1 MVDFKAMSPMAD
13 KTAMPPTICTTA
25 TPLMVDMTIRRMV
38 VAITTSHLCHDTVV
52 DGRLHRNLLGQ
63 FASAHRSLLPQAIDM
78 KIRDTVVVVIAIK
91 RSRVAASHSST
102 TPPPAAA
109 LPMTTMQLVMAIL
122 SLVRKRLPTS
132 YSRTTKEVRLRTI
145 PETAMALHLICES
158 LLLLAKMEV
167 LVPLRQLLRLL
178 EWMRFGKRLTNML
191 ESCDLL
197 LCWRL
202 LCLSLL
208 QILAIQSLGMMQVL
222 PDISCCSCLVV
233 CKERHFEIQ

>member
-1 MVDFKAMSPMAD
+1 
-13 KTAMPPTICTTA
+13 
-25 TPLMVDMTIRRMV
+25 MV

-52 DGRLHRNLLGQ
+52 DGRLRRHLLGL

-91 RSRVAASHSST
+91 RSRVAASHSSM

-109 LPMTTMQLVMAIL
+109 LPMTTMQLVIAIL
-122 SLVRKRLPTS
+122 SLVGKRLPTS
-132 YSRTTKEVRLRTI
+132 YSRTTKEVRTI

-178 EWMRFGKRLTNML
+178 EWMHFGKRLTNML
-191 ESCDLL
+191 ESCNLL
-197 LCWRL
+197 LCWHL

-208 QILAIQSLGMMQVL
+208 QILAILQSLGMMQVL

-233 CKERHFEIQ
+233 CKERHFEIP